1 MEACLKAR
9 ASQSS
14 GNNVILVPFA
24 GMRKANGVR
33 WLAERERRG
42 VLLDSVPVPYKL
54 PNEGA
59 SAKAFPAEEESADSV
74 LLEGGEFA
82 RAPTYPVIARDEEP
96 TVRAEPRQDHFV
108 GRALR
113 EVVPEMHHVFA
124 KRFHAAG
131 QRLAQVLVDQE
142 GHAAILRSKATAAST
157 SSRRRPHQSQAA

>member
-1 MEACLKAR
+1 M
-9 ASQSS
+9 
-14 GNNVILVPFA
+14 ILVPFA

-33 WLAERERRG
+33 WLAACSLIRCQFLTSCRMR
-42 VLLDSVPVPYKL
+42 
-54 PNEGA
+54 GA

-96 TVRAEPRQDHFV
+96 TVRAELRQDHFV

-124 KRFHAAG
+124 KRFHGAG